1 MKSFLHILGYLLVGL
16 LLAGCGEDALRPL
29 VDAGHDAGEDALV
42 DAGLDADAGRD
53 GADVMS
59 DAGDDGPPCQGL
71 ERDVV
76 DLGLLQ
82 VEPDWREGELPLCGA
97 HEYSL
102 VLPVGSRYSLT
113 LRTGLAL
120 GQARVTL
127 RKPGD
132 DPQSFPLAVGTALA
146 PFDPLSL
153 PLIADRSGEFVLRV
167 QSLDPAAWGA
177 YELRLSCESGC
188 DLQATRYPIVL
199 VHGWTGWNNIMSY
212 TYFYGVADKLS
223 EQGFLV
229 FTASLDPYN
238 SVEIRSGQLAE
249 QIDGFLLEGQSRKV
263 NLIAHSQGGLDS
275 RRVIST
281 LGYAD
286 RVPSL
291 VTVSTPHRGTELCD
305 VALGYLPGPGQAAL
319 SFLLEWLGA
328 TATGAESDAMASFE
342 AMSVERVVE
351 EFNPANPDIE
361 GVSYV
366 SYAGRTCPLGLTCGD
381 ICDIEIQ
388 FAYDLLWLL
397 AGANDGIVPVESAIW
412 GDYRGEI
419 PADHFDEIGQMFGI
433 TGPNFDHREFYLML
447 ARDLA
452 QEGF

>member
-1 MKSFLHILGYLLVGL
+1 MTHFRYILGFFLAGL
-16 LLAGCGEDALRPL
+16 LLSGCGEDALRPL
-29 VDAGHDAGEDALV
+29 VDAGLDAGEDALL
-42 DAGLDADAGRD
+42 DAGPDADAGRD

-59 DAGDDGPPCQGL
+59 DAGDEGPTCQGL

-76 DLGLLQ
+76 EQGLLQ
-82 VEPDWREGELPLCGA
+82 VEPDWGAVDLPWCVA

-102 VLPVGSRYSLT
+102 VLPVGSRYILE
-113 LRTGLAL
+113 LRTDEALA
-120 GQARVTL
+120 QARVTL
-127 RKPGD
+127 HKPGD
-132 DPQSFPLAVGTALA
+132 DPESLPLAAGTALA
-146 PFDPLSL
+146 PFETLTL
-153 PLIADRSGEFVLRV
+153 PLIADRSGEFILRV
-167 QSLDPAAWGA
+167 QSLDPEAWGA
-177 YELRLSCESGC
+177 YDLRLSCESAC
-188 DLQATRYPIVL
+188 ELQATRYPIVL
-199 VHGWTGWNNIMSY
+199 VHGWTGWSNIMSY
-212 TYFYGVADKLS
+212 TYFHGVADKLS
-223 EQGFLV
+223 EEGFLV

-238 SVEIRSGQLAE
+238 SVEIRSGQLAD
-249 QIDGFLLEGQSRKV
+249 QIDFFLLEGHARKV

-328 TATGAESDAMASFE
+328 RATGAESDAMASFE

-366 SYAGRTCPLGLTCGD
+366 SYAGRTCPFGITCGD

-419 PADHFDEIGQMFGI
+419 PADHFDEIGQLFGI
-433 TGPNFDHREFYLML
+433 TGPNFDHKEFYSTL